1 MGKRVNSVE
10 GGRHCKCKNDN
21 YDKGHLGYNAEMI
34 SASLTAAVS
43 HVTLALQ
50 NVATF
55 KIGGY
60 FYIWIS
66 TPISSLCGKQHELAV
81 GCNIIVNAETQE
93 WIFSNKCI
101 SQNVT
106 FFPLGPV

>member
-21 YDKGHLGYNAEMI
+21 YDKGHLRYNAEMI

-50 NVATF
+50 NEATF

-66 TPISSLCGKQHELAV
+66 PLFPVFVVNNMNWLLAV
-81 GCNIIVNAETQE
+81 T
-93 WIFSNKCI
+93 S
-101 SQNVT
+101 
-106 FFPLGPV
+106 